1 MLIGLNATSTYSR
14 SNSCPI
20 SLDAMCPFP
29 SAILDKQE
37 RNRKK
42 KISAGKN
49 TSQSG
54 KKTLL
59 SNVLMAISN
68 NSEYSMSYEKQGY
81 CYDSQSYQKQKK
93 RDLKKKMVLQ

>member
-20 SLDAMCPFP
+20 SLDTMCPFP

-37 RNRKK
+37 RKRK

-49 TSQSG
+49 TSQFG
-54 KKTLL
+54 KKMLL

-68 NSEYSMSYEKQGY
+68 NSEFSMSYEKQGY
-81 CYDSQSYQKQKK
+81 CYDSQSYQKQKN
-93 RDLKKKMVLQ
+93 RL

>member
-1 MLIGLNATSTYSR
+1 MFIGLNTTSAYSR

-29 SAILDKQE
+29 SATLDKQE
-37 RNRKK
+37 RGK

-49 TSQSG
+49 TSQFG

-59 SNVLMAISN
+59 SSVLMAISN
-68 NSEYSMSYEKQGY
+68 NY
-81 CYDSQSYQKQKK
+81 
-93 RDLKKKMVLQ
+93 